1 MREPFKL
8 RSGNKTSFKM
18 MGSSPVK
25 KLVGKQKNIDVNN
38 NNRIDAQDFEM
49 LRQKDSPAELDEKAS
64 PAKILT
70 RLFKKG
76 TKRKIRKDMKN
87 NPEKYNIEME
97 SLIDEIT
104 VTAKNTEKVTK
115 GGKIK
120 KSSKEYKSI
129 KSKLDNLSNN
139 APEKTKTL
147 LQRIKSTGRNLLA
160 GLGLISAGRGA
171 YDVIKN
177 IKDDFD
183 TKGGTE
189 LEETETKDSTYTVT
203 PDYIKNKN
211 ITKEV
216 EDLLKNKKRV
226 TFD

>member
-129 KSKLDNLSNN
+129 ISKLDNLSNN

-183 TKGGTE
+183 TKGGTVTN
-189 LEETETKDSTYTVT
+189 ETETKDSTYTVT

>member
-49 LRQKDSPAELDEKAS
+49 LRQKDSPTELDRKGS

-70 RLFKKG
+70 KLLKKG
-76 TKRKIRKDMKN
+76 TKRKIRKDIQD
-87 NPEKYNIEME
+87 NPEKYGN
-97 SLIDEIT
+97 LIDEIT
-104 VTAKNTEKVTK
+104 VTAKNAEKVTK
-115 GGKIK
+115 GGKLK
-120 KSSKEYKSI
+120 RSSKEYKSI
-129 KSKLDNLSNN
+129 KSKLEDLSKNVPK
-139 APEKTKTL
+139 AAK
-147 LQRIKSTGRNLLA
+147 KSFLKKLPGTILR
-160 GLGLISAGRGA
+160 GLGLYSIAEGLFKLGSN
-171 YDVIKN
+171 VKE
-177 IKDDFD
+177 DFD
-183 TKGGTE
+183 TKDGTE
-189 LEETETKDSTYTVT
+189 PKETETVTKDTTFT

>member
-1 MREPFKL
+1 
-8 RSGNKTSFKM
+8 
-18 MGSSPVK
+18 
-25 KLVGKQKNIDVNN
+25 
-38 NNRIDAQDFEM
+38 
-49 LRQKDSPAELDEKAS
+49 
-64 PAKILT
+64 
-70 RLFKKG
+70 
-76 TKRKIRKDMKN
+76 MKN

-160 GLGLISAGRGA
+160 GLGLYSAGRGA

-189 LEETETKDSTYTVT
+189 LKETETNKDSTYTVT

>member
-38 NNRIDAQDFEM
+38 NNRIDAQDFEI
-49 LRQKDSPAELDEKAS
+49 LRQKDSPVELDKKGS
-64 PAKILT
+64 PAKFFK
-70 RLFKKG
+70 RLLKKG
-76 TKRKIRKDMKN
+76 TKRKIRKDIQD
-87 NPEKYNIEME
+87 NPEKYAN
-97 SLIDEIT
+97 LIDEIT
-104 VTAKNTEKVTK
+104 VSAKNAEKVTK
-115 GGKIK
+115 GGKLK

-129 KSKLDNLSNN
+129 KSKLEDLSKSVPK
-139 APEKTKTL
+139 AAKKSF
-147 LQRIKSTGRNLLA
+147 LQKLPRNILG
-160 GLGLISAGRGA
+160 GLGLYQIAEGLFKIGSN
-171 YDVIKN
+171 VKE
-177 IKDDFD
+177 DFD

-189 LEETETKDSTYTVT
+189 PKETETTTTTKDTTFT